1 MNDIVMID
9 YSEYFDEVIL
19 NQQTQIE
26 LLEQQNQILLE
37 QVNGFSIVGTYLN
50 MFFIIALVVIG
61 VTLLWNILNKW
72 FFRGV

>member
-1 MNDIVMID
+1 MNNIVMID

>member
-9 YSEYFDEVIL
+9 YTEYFEEVIS

-37 QVNGFSIVGTYLN
+37 QVNGFSILGTYLN
-50 MFFIIALVVIG
+50 MFFIIAVVVIG

>member
-1 MNDIVMID
+1 MID
-9 YSEYFDEVIL
+9 YSEYFNEVIL

>member
-37 QVNGFSIVGTYLN
+37 QVNGFSILGTYLN

>member
-1 MNDIVMID
+1 MNNVVMID
-9 YSEYFDEVIL
+9 YSEYFNEVIS

-50 MFFIIALVVIG
+50 MFFIVAIVVIG

>member
-50 MFFIIALVVIG
+50 MFFIIALVFIG

>member
-9 YSEYFDEVIL
+9 YSEYFEEVIS

-37 QVNGFSIVGTYLN
+37 QINGFSIVSTYLN

-61 VTLLWNILNKW
+61 VVLLWNILNKW

>member
-61 VTLLWNILNKW
+61 VSLLWNILNKW